1 MKATEPRPLWAGRS
15 LALVGIVFVAFNLRT
30 AVASLSPILTVL
42 EQDVVLSATV
52 VGLLGMLP
60 PLCYAIFGIVT
71 PAIAKRFELEPT
83 LVVALVALSVGLLG
97 RGLAGDAHWLVIA
110 SALTFAAVGVGNVLL
125 PPLVKRYFPDRVGL
139 LTAIYVTALSVSTFV
154 PPLVAVPVADA
165 AGWRVSLGEWALV
178 AALALLPWIALMLR
192 PHRDVAADLPEEA
205 QPGLLRYA
213 VRSPLAWA
221 LAILFTIPGI
231 NAYAMFAW
239 LPPILHDI
247 AGTPPAEAGALLS
260 LLAAM
265 GLPAS
270 IIVPIVAARYGRVRL
285 LVGIAVASF
294 VLGYLGLLLV
304 PATATWLWVALIGT
318 GPLLFPL
325 TLVLVNLRSRTH
337 AGAVALSGFVQS
349 VGYLIVAIGPLAV
362 GLLHDATGAWTWPLA
377 FLLAMV
383 VPAAVAGAIA
393 ARPRYFED
401 ERSSAG

>member
-1 MKATEPRPLWAGRS
+1 MKPTEPRPLWAGRS

-30 AVASLSPILTVL
+30 AVASLSPILMVL
-42 EQDVVLSATV
+42 EQDVALSPTV

-60 PLCYAIFGIVT
+60 PLCYAIFGILT
-71 PAIAKRFELEPT
+71 PLIAKRFDLEPT
-83 LVVALVALSVGLLG
+83 LIVALGALSIGLLG
-97 RGLAGDAHWLVIA
+97 RGLAGDALQLVIA
-110 SALTFAAVGVGNVLL
+110 SALAFAAIGVGNVLL

-154 PPLVAVPVADA
+154 PPLIAVPVADG
-165 AGWRVSLGEWALV
+165 AGWRVSLGEWAFV
-178 AALALLPWIALMLR
+178 AALSLLPWIALVLR
-192 PHRDVAADLPEEA
+192 PRGDTAADLPEEA
-205 QPGLLRYA
+205 EPGLLRYA

-247 AGTPPAEAGALLS
+247 AGTSPAEAGALLA
-260 LLAAM
+260 LFAAM

-285 LVGIAVASF
+285 LVGIAIASF
-294 VLGYLGLLLV
+294 VAGYLGLLLV

-325 TLVLVNLRSRTH
+325 TLVLINLRSRTH

-362 GLLHDATGAWTWPLA
+362 GLLHDATGGWTWPLA
-377 FLLAMV
+377 FLLLMV
-383 VPAAVAGAIA
+383 VPAAVAGAVA